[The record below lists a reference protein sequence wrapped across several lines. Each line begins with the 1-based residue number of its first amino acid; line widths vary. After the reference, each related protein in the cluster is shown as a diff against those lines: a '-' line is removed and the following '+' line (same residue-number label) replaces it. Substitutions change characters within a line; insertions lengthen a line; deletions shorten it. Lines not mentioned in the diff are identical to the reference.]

1 MTDFMNVLKGQK
13 TEKPPVWFM
22 RQAGRYLPEY
32 RALRETANDFMHC
45 VMTPDLATEITLQP
59 IRRYPL
65 IDAAILFSDIL
76 VIPHAL
82 GQQVDIIKGSGV
94 QLGAMPALHYQSE
107 KLWPILQAVKQIR
120 TELSQDKTLIGFAG
134 APWTVACYMISGNSH
149 NDFMEAKTC
158 AFNTPEKMDDIL
170 ATVTHATI
178 DYLCQQIENGANVIQ
193 LFESWAGSLAG
204 HRDEF
209 ERFIIQPT
217 RKIVSVLKEKYPHIP
232 IIGFP
237 RCCGDFLPWFVEQT
251 GVNAVGL
258 DWAVNLQWADAIL
271 PKNFPVQGNLDPVL
285 LLTGGDKMKKA
296 AEKIITT
303 LENRP
308 FIFNLGHGVIRFTPP
323 EHVDTLL
330 KVIKS

>member
-1 MTDFMNVLKGQK
+1 MTDFMNVLKGK
-13 TEKPPVWFM
+13 KPDTPPVWFM

-45 VMTPDLATEITLQP
+45 VMTPALATEITLQP

-65 IDAAILFSDIL
+65 LDAAILFSDIL
-76 VIPHAL
+76 VVPHAL

-94 QLGAMPALHYQSE
+94 QLGSMPELHYQKE
-107 KLWPILQAVKQIR
+107 KLAPILQAVSQIR
-120 TELSQDKTLIGFAG
+120 AELPTDKTLIGFAG

-149 NDFMEAKTC
+149 NDFMEAKTM
-158 AFNTPEKMDDIL
+158 AFNAPEKLDDIL
-170 ATVTHATI
+170 SIVTDATI
-178 DYLCQQIENGANVIQ
+178 DYVCDQIEHGANVVQ

-204 HRDEF
+204 HREEF

-217 RKIVSVLKEKYPHIP
+217 RKIVSAVKQKYPDIP
-232 IIGFP
+232 VIGFP
-237 RCCGDFLPWFVEQT
+237 RCCGGFLPWFVEQT

-258 DWAVNLQWADAIL
+258 DWAVDLQWVNDVL

-285 LLTGGDKMKKA
+285 LMTGGDKMVQA
-296 AEKIITT
+296 AKRIIHT
-303 LENRP
+303 LADRP

-323 EHVDTLL
+323 ENLDALL